1 MWEKL
6 VWEEEIRQ
14 AGQKLKPDIESEV
27 TRIYWIWRHLVA
39 ESRDGEKLNEDLGVD
54 SWVWLRKEQTTEC
67 WWVGE
72 SGRGKV

>member
-1 MWEKL
+1 M
-6 VWEEEIRQ
+6 
-14 AGQKLKPDIESEV
+14 
-27 TRIYWIWRHLVA
+27 A

-67 WWVGE
+67 WWVGK